1 MRHLPIVAACLLLSA
16 GAQAANIQSVSR
28 LEFGPANTI
37 FLADWKGAAI
47 HALTLPPVEATTAGK
62 AFNVLD
68 LESTVSQAVGREK
81 FALEDMVVRPGTGEV
96 YLAVSVGARKAPAL
110 LMVRS
115 DGKARRIDI
124 KKMSAD
130 TLALKNPTT
139 STHTFWRDIPERTFT
154 VTDMKWRNGEL
165 FVAGLSNQDF
175 QSTLRRISYPF
186 TKTQGMSSVE
196 IFHTTHNQIETR
208 APIRAMSFA
217 DFGGKTYLVAAYT
230 CTPLV
235 TIPLDELKDGAHVH
249 GKAIAELGYG
259 NTPADMLT
267 YSKGESGKQEQAI
280 MLLNYER
287 VANVI
292 PVAQI
297 EAANAKPEIDKPIPF
312 GVISGVDP
320 MQAPLAGAI
329 RVDNLDEKNLVV
341 VRRQL
346 EKGTLELVT
355 VDKGMLFRLSDF
367 ISEYTFK
374 QYSYTGKEFQLKYLK
389 PVQDMLMKQEG
400 YPELIKPE

>member
-1 MRHLPIVAACLLLSA
+1 
-16 GAQAANIQSVSR
+16 
-28 LEFGPANTI
+28 
-37 FLADWKGAAI
+37 
-47 HALTLPPVEATTAGK
+47 
-62 AFNVLD
+62 
-68 LESTVSQAVGREK
+68 
-81 FALEDMVVRPGTGEV
+81 
-96 YLAVSVGARKAPAL
+96 
-110 LMVRS
+110 
-115 DGKARRIDI
+115 
-124 KKMSAD
+124 
-130 TLALKNPTT
+130 
-139 STHTFWRDIPERTFT
+139 
-154 VTDMKWRNGEL
+154 MKWRNGEL

-175 QSTLRRISYPF
+175 QSTLRRIAYPF
-186 TKTQGMSSVE
+186 TAGQGMSSVE

-235 TIPLDELKDGAHVH
+235 TIALDEIKDGAHIR

-267 YSKGESGKQEQAI
+267 FSRGEPGKQEQMV

-287 VANVI
+287 VANLMQVS
-292 PVAQI
+292 QI
-297 EAANAKPEIDKPIPF
+297 EAANARPEIDKPIPF
-312 GVISGVDP
+312 GVISGVDS
-320 MQAPLAGAI
+320 MQAPLVGAVRI
-329 RVDNLDEKNLVV
+329 DNFDDKSLIM

-355 VDKGMLFRLSDF
+355 VDKAMGFRLSDF
-367 ISEYTFK
+367 ISEYNFP

-400 YPELIKPE
+400 YPELIKAE